1 MQQEKTSIK
10 KATLLFTDTDF
21 FGNLIETK
29 NLDEDGL
36 NYIDK

>member
-1 MQQEKTSIK
+1 MQQEKISMK
-10 KATLLFTDTDF
+10 KATLLFTETDF
-21 FGNLIETK
+21 FVNLIETK